1 MDQSPFSDG
10 VDMNE
15 TLPRMVLNQ
24 AERLAGRTALR
35 RKVEGVWRDISWQD
49 LDNNIR
55 AFGEGLL
62 GLGIRAGDR
71 VAVMAP
77 NSPEWVYADLG
88 SMACGALSVP
98 VYHTEGV
105 GTLLHILQ
113 DSQSRFLFIHS
124 PLIAGELL
132 DHLGKLPHLET
143 IIQLEGPVVGERCLR
158 LETFLQQREVAATAE
173 LAHRLA
179 TAKPGDVATLVYTSG
194 TTGPPKG
201 VMLTHA
207 NFLSNV
213 EACSNLFPIG
223 PADQCLSFL
232 PLSHVFERMAG
243 YYFMLNQG
251 AVIAYAE
258 NFDSVPANLAEVRPT
273 VVISVPRLYEKMY
286 ARVLERVLAGPWLKK
301 QLFFGA
307 LKAGRAL
314 VESEMSGEP
323 AGVLLQKTATLAR
336 KVVFAPLREHLGGRL
351 RFFVSGGAPLGR
363 DIAEFFF
370 AVGLPIYE
378 GYGLTETS
386 PVIAANTP
394 QHVRLGTVGLPIPG
408 TEVRIADDGEILARG
423 PGVFQGYWNQP
434 EQTAEV
440 FENGW
445 FRTGD
450 IGQLDADGFLAITDR
465 KKDLIVTAGGE
476 NVAPQVLENVF
487 KTDKFITNVLV
498 YGDRKPFLTALIVP
512 NFDNIEKFAREHR
525 IDFLNHCDLVNH
537 PQVLR
542 LIRDRIDLHQV
553 SMPPIQR
560 IKRFTLISRDF
571 SSSEGEVTPTL
582 KVKRKVVARHFHRV
596 LEEMYLP
603 QDHGVH
609 DSGFCIAEQE
619 GETTGQ

>member
-1 MDQSPFSDG
+1 MDQNPFSDG

-434 EQTAEV
+434 EQTAAV
-440 FENGW
+440 FDDGW

-476 NVAPQVLENVF
+476 NVAPQVLENGI

-553 SMPPIQR
+553 SMPPILR